1 MALKRDHPV
10 SVRLSEADIAAIDEV
25 ARRHGVTR
33 SEYMREVLISV
44 VSEPDPVASEAAQPP
59 ETLQNELERAA
70 DKLASE
76 ILAAKVVA
84 LIRPNLNWVAKSLEA
99 NQADRSASLSLQD
112 LMTIGFMMVS
122 IHLVADFGPEI
133 VQTFLR
139 MIQSQIP

>member
-44 VSEPDPVASEAAQPP
+44 VSEPDPVASAAAQPP

-76 ILAAKVVA
+76 ILAAKVVT